1 MAVKCFHND
10 HGYCKFGKECRF
22 SHSMQVCRETSCED
36 RTCQKRHPRACRN
49 FFLRKSC
56 RFGMDC
62 RYSHSFECEICENL
76 THLMKK
82 EVRNNKECKIEK
94 EEVIKR
100 MAGEIQKL
108 KEDKAGLEKKVKV
121 SNLENT
127 KLNKE
132 IRSLNDKNGELKN
145 INTALN
151 VEKEVLKRVEK
162 ANRKESNASE
172 QFIQKNNEIK
182 EINMK
187 LREENN
193 TLKKDLKN
201 AKDSEKEKL
210 NKNEER
216 LKLKDME
223 IKSLFLTRKVSV
235 DNLVKLQKMNQN
247 LEKENK
253 DLKKAEVVCKE
264 NLPFPCDKCV
274 ESFQTA
280 GNLVKHV
287 KNQHENLP
295 NFRP

>member
-1 MAVKCFHND
+1 M
-10 HGYCKFGKECRF
+10 
-22 SHSMQVCRETSCED
+22 
-36 RTCQKRHPRACRN
+36 
-49 FFLRKSC
+49 
-56 RFGMDC
+56 
-62 RYSHSFECEICENL
+62 
-76 THLMKK
+76 
-82 EVRNNKECKIEK
+82 
-94 EEVIKR
+94 
-100 MAGEIQKL
+100 KL
-108 KEDKAGLEKKVKV
+108 K
-121 SNLENT
+121 
-127 KLNKE
+127 
-132 IRSLNDKNGELKN
+132 
-145 INTALN
+145 
-151 VEKEVLKRVEK
+151 
-162 ANRKESNASE
+162 
-172 QFIQKNNEIK
+172 
-182 EINMK
+182 
-187 LREENN
+187 EENN

-253 DLKKAEVVCKE
+253 DLKKAEVACKE